1 MIYDY
6 TKCIS
11 CNSTVKQKL
20 NGKLNR
26 KLNSKRNSKKNSK
39 RNRRRVRMIQ
49 IDYRDKRPI
58 YEQIT
63 EKIQALILQGV
74 LQPDMQLPSVRK
86 LAVDLSIN
94 PNTIQKAYNQL
105 ENLGLVYSV
114 KGRGSYISPNLEL
127 IQLQTNQ
134 YYKELEEVVRR
145 GVEKGIREE
154 DMLNKVKAFY
164 RGGHHD

>member
-1 MIYDY
+1 
-6 TKCIS
+6 
-11 CNSTVKQKL
+11 
-20 NGKLNR
+20 
-26 KLNSKRNSKKNSK
+26 
-39 RNRRRVRMIQ
+39 MIQ

>member
-1 MIYDY
+1 
-6 TKCIS
+6 
-11 CNSTVKQKL
+11 
-20 NGKLNR
+20 
-26 KLNSKRNSKKNSK
+26 
-39 RNRRRVRMIQ
+39 MIQ

-105 ENLGLVYSV
+105 ENLGLIYSV
-114 KGRGSYISPNLEL
+114 KGRGSYIAPNLEL

-145 GVEKGIREE
+145 GVEKGIKEE

>member
-1 MIYDY
+1 
-6 TKCIS
+6 
-11 CNSTVKQKL
+11 
-20 NGKLNR
+20 
-26 KLNSKRNSKKNSK
+26 
-39 RNRRRVRMIQ
+39 MIQ

-63 EKIQALILQGV
+63 EKIQALIIQGI
-74 LQPDMQLPSVRK
+74 LKPDAQLPSVRK

-105 ENLGLVYSV
+105 EVLGLVYSV

-127 IQLQTNQ
+127 LELQTSQ
-134 YYKELEEVVRR
+134 YYKELEGVVRR
-145 GVEKGIREE
+145 GAQKGIKEE
-154 DMLNKVKAFY
+154 VMIEKVKEVY